1 MPADKTSKPVV
12 RISIGRIDPARTGET
27 IAALEESEAT
37 LRPAIRALPGL
48 IAYYVGID
56 RDTST
61 ISNTSI
67 WHTREQ
73 AMTMSTLQEMAA
85 LRTTFER
92 LGVVFQ
98 PVANHDTLW
107 VI

>member
-1 MPADKTSKPVV
+1 MPADETSKPVV
-12 RISIGRIDPARTGET
+12 RISIGRIDPARADET

-37 LRPAIRALPGL
+37 LRPAISALPRL
-48 IAYYVGID
+48 IAYYLGID
-56 RDTST
+56 RRTST
-61 ISNTSI
+61 ITNTSI
-67 WHTREQ
+67 WHTTEQ

-85 LRTTFER
+85 LRTNFEQ

-98 PVANHDTLW
+98 PAANHDTLL